1 MTKTNDII
9 WLDEVK
15 STNEYL
21 RSHIDTLDNLSVV
34 AAWSQTEGR
43 GQGQHKWHS
52 QPGQNLTF
60 SILIK
65 NPDLPAARQSEI
77 SDTAARSIVE
87 LLERHVI
94 EAWIKPPNDIWVADK
109 KICGILIEHSL
120 RANRI
125 NWSIIGIGINVNQT
139 VFPADLPNPTSMA
152 LEGHPGNC
160 HDILAEFIEIFSTAS
175 WLK

>member
-21 RSHIDTLDNLSVV
+21 RSHIESLDNLSVV

-43 GQGQHKWHS
+43 GQALHKWHS
-52 QPGQNLTF
+52 HPGKNLTF

-65 NPDLPAARQSEI
+65 NPDLTAVRQSEI
-77 SDTAARSIVE
+77 SDTTAQSIVE
-87 LLERHVI
+87 LLDRHGI
-94 EAWIKPPNDIWVADK
+94 EAWIKPPNDIWVSDK
-109 KICGILIEHSL
+109 KICGLLIEHSL
-120 RANRI
+120 RGNRI
-125 NWSIIGIGINVNQT
+125 MWSIIGIGLNVNQT
-139 VFPADLPNPTSMA
+139 TFPDDLPNPTSMA
-152 LEGHPGNC
+152 LEGHPARLQ
-160 HDILAEFIEIFSTAS
+160 DLLAEFMTIFSQAS